1 VGRIAKQ
8 TLFVSFKFRKRL
20 GQFLRKKRGEM
31 TFVEFGRKIGIS
43 ASSLQRIET
52 GQQNVTIDTLEQIVT
67 RLKCE
72 TGEIFS
78 GE

>member
-1 VGRIAKQ
+1 
-8 TLFVSFKFRKRL
+8 
-20 GQFLRKKRGEM
+20 M

-52 GQQNVTIDTLEQIVT
+52 GQQNVTIDTLERLVT
-67 RLKCE
+67 RLKCG
-72 TGEIFS
+72 TDEIFS

>member
-1 VGRIAKQ
+1 M
-8 TLFVSFKFRKRL
+8 SFKFRKRL
-20 GQFLRKKRGEM
+20 GKFLRKKRGEM

-52 GQQNVTIDTLEQIVT
+52 GQQNVTIDTLELLVT
-67 RLKCE
+67 RLKCG
-72 TGEIFS
+72 TDEIFS

>member
-1 VGRIAKQ
+1 MGCVANQ
-8 TLFVSFKFRKRL
+8 TLPVSFKFRKRL

-52 GQQNVTIDTLEQIVT
+52 GQQNVTIDTLERLVT
-67 RLKCE
+67 RLKCG
-72 TGEIFS
+72 TDEIFS

>member
-1 VGRIAKQ
+1 
-8 TLFVSFKFRKRL
+8 
-20 GQFLRKKRGEM
+20 M

-52 GQQNVTIDTLEQIVT
+52 GQQNVTIDTLELLVT
-67 RLKCE
+67 RLKCG
-72 TGEIFS
+72 TDEIFS